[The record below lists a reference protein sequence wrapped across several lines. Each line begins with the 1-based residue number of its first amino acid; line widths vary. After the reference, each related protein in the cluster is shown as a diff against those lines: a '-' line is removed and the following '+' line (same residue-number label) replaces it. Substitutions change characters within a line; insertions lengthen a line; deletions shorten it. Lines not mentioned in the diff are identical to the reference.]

1 MLADDVACNPRNPH
15 PGKVFNNADQ
25 RVNIYGDDI
34 EVVVSGKG
42 GFGRVAVEGG
52 FGRGA
57 VEGGFSRFAGEGG
70 FGRVAGEGGF
80 GRVAVEGGFSRFA
93 GEGGFGRVAGEGGF
107 SKGAGEDNFGRVAGE
122 GGFGM
127 VAGEGG
133 FSRVGGEGGFGRV
146 AGEAGFSR
154 VLLTDFFGSV
164 MLAEETMEVPRSKRL
179 LTRNLVAGERRQVPR
194 SKRLLTDSGSNVLIF
209 LTGHGGE
216 EFLKFQDSEEI
227 LSRDI
232 ADAVGQMHNK
242 ARYHE
247 MLFMVD
253 TCQGASLFN
262 DLSSPGIITL
272 SSSASG
278 ESSYSH
284 HIDFDVGVSVIDRFS
299 FYMLEFFERVTINSH
314 KTVADLFRHFRRD
327 YLRSTP
333 TMSTKLYNR
342 PIDT

>member
-1 MLADDVACNPRNPH
+1 MLLLLFTLWCSQVSGASRHTNNWAVLVDTSRFWYNYRHAANTLSLYRTVKRLGIPDSNIILMIADDVACNPRNPH

-34 EVVVSGKG
+34 EVDYRGEEVT
-42 GFGRVAVEGG
+42 VES
-52 FGRGA
+52 FL
-57 VEGGFSRFAGEGG
+57 
-70 FGRVAGEGGF
+70 
-80 GRVAVEGGFSRFA
+80 
-93 GEGGFGRVAGEGGF
+93 
-107 SKGAGEDNFGRVAGE
+107 
-122 GGFGM
+122 
-127 VAGEGG
+127 
-133 FSRVGGEGGFGRV
+133 
-146 AGEAGFSR
+146 R
-154 VLLTDFFGSV
+154 VLLNRHDP
-164 MLAEETMEVPRSKRL
+164 E
-179 LTRNLVAGERRQVPR
+179 VPR

-227 LSRDI
+227 LSRDL
-232 ADAVGQMHNK
+232 ADAVAQMHNK

-299 FYMLEFFERVTINSH
+299 FYMLEFFERVTINSR

-333 TMSTKLYNR
+333 TMSTDLYNR
-342 PIDT
+342 PIDTVLLTDFFGSVMLTEETMEAYPSFHGTSDANAEF